1 MTSGP
6 VPASAQWSAIPLPSA
21 TRLCATSIG
30 LTYHAH
36 ESSVPRL
43 RHPATPSGGD
53 MQNASIV
60 VAAMLIAAC
69 GHQADGPC
77 ADVPP
82 AISNV
87 SVSSTGTPTT
97 TSLRWS
103 ARQGPNLVT
112 KQFDPQEIQLFLSD
126 VSECGGTV
134 VPTREITM
142 FIYAYALPRGAIP
155 ATYPIGQN
163 GPVGPAFG
171 LFFTSGMGE
180 FLNDPTGQV

>member
-1 MTSGP
+1 
-6 VPASAQWSAIPLPSA
+6 
-21 TRLCATSIG
+21 
-30 LTYHAH
+30 
-36 ESSVPRL
+36 
-43 RHPATPSGGD
+43 

-163 GPVGPAFG
+163 GAVGPAFG

-180 FLNDPTGQV
+180 FLNDPTGQVTLTRVDSCVAEGTFEVTTSMAKGGAMTLAGNFVAPFCAAR